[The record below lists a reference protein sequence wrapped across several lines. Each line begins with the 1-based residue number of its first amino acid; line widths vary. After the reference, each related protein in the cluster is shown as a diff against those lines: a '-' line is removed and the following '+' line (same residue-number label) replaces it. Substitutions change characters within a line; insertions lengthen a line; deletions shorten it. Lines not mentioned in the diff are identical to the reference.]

1 MSSND
6 DVYSIA
12 DASRPNA
19 GRIYDYLL
27 GGNHNFEI
35 DRQAAEQLK
44 QIAPGTTQLV
54 RIIRWF
60 LGEAV
65 LRLVSDGYR
74 HFLDFA
80 SGLPTVDHI
89 HQIAPEG
96 SKVIYS
102 DIDPIT
108 VSYAKD
114 IIRDNP
120 DAECVEC
127 DIRKPETLLKS
138 DIVTSVFGEQR
149 KIAIGMNGIAWFLTD
164 EELGY
169 ALEVVYDWAGEGSKL
184 YISDGDNKRITKGTE
199 AVFEYYKKVGQP
211 VYARSLDTLKKL
223 IGKWKIEDPGF
234 IPLPDWIDI
243 DKRLLDKTYEDVL
256 GGYFVGAILRK

>member
-6 DVYSIA
+6 EVSSIA

-35 DRQAAEQLK
+35 DRQAAEQLM
-44 QIAPGTTQLV
+44 QMAPGTTQIV

-65 LRLVSDGYR
+65 LRLVSDGYK

-89 HQIAPEG
+89 HQIAPKG
-96 SKVIYS
+96 TKVIYS
-102 DIDPIT
+102 DIDPVT
-108 VSYAKD
+108 VSYAKE

-127 DIRKPETLLKS
+127 DIRKPETLLNSNTVGKM
-138 DIVTSVFGEQR
+138 FGKQR

-164 EELGY
+164 DEL
-169 ALEVVYDWAGEGSKL
+169 AHAVEAVYEWAGEGSRL
-184 YISDGDNKRITKGTE
+184 YISDASSKRITKGLE
-199 AVFEYYKKVGQP
+199 AVFEFYKKVGQP
-211 VYARSLDTLKKL
+211 VYARSLDTLTKL

-234 IPLPDWIDI
+234 IPLPEWIDI
-243 DKRLLDKTYEDVL
+243 DKKLLDTSYEEVL

>member
-1 MSSND
+1 MSSNN
-6 DVYSIA
+6 DVSSIA

-35 DRQAAEQLK
+35 DRQAAEQLM

-65 LRLVSDGYR
+65 LRLASDGHK

-89 HQIAPEG
+89 HQIAPP
-96 SKVIYS
+96 SAKVIYS
-102 DIDPIT
+102 DIDPVT

-114 IIRDNP
+114 IIRDTPNV
-120 DAECVEC
+120 ECVEC
-127 DIRKPETLLKS
+127 DIRKPETLLNS
-138 DIVTSVFGEQR
+138 DTVDRVFGKQR
-149 KIAIGMNGIAWFLTD
+149 KIAIGMNGIAWFLADD
-164 EELGY
+164 ELAH
-169 ALEVVYDWAGEGSKL
+169 ALEVVYEWAGEGSRL
-184 YISDGDNKRITKGTE
+184 FISDGDNQRITKEMG
-199 AVFEYYKKVGQP
+199 AVFEFYNKVGQP
-211 VYARSLDTLKKL
+211 VYTRSLDTLIKL

-234 IPLPDWIDI
+234 IPLPEWIDI
-243 DKRLLDKTYEDVL
+243 DKELLDTSYEEVL

>member
-6 DVYSIA
+6 DVSSIA

-35 DRQAAEQLK
+35 DRQAAEQLI
-44 QIAPGTTQLV
+44 QIAPGTRQIV
-54 RIIRWF
+54 RTVRWF

-65 LRLVSDGYR
+65 LRLVSDGYKY
-74 HFLDFA
+74 FLDFA

-89 HQIAPEG
+89 HQIAPQG
-96 SKVIYS
+96 TKVIYS
-102 DIDPIT
+102 DIDPVT

-120 DAECVEC
+120 DVECVEC
-127 DIRKPETLLKS
+127 DIRKPETLLDSSTVAKM
-138 DIVTSVFGEQR
+138 FGKQR

-164 EELGY
+164 DELAH
-169 ALEVVYDWAGEGSKL
+169 ALEVVYEWAGEGSKL
-184 YISDGDNKRITKGTE
+184 FISDASSRGITKGLE
-199 AVFEYYKKVGQP
+199 AVFEFYKKVGQP
-211 VYARSLDTLKKL
+211 VYARSLDTLTRL

-234 IPLPDWIDI
+234 QPLPEWIDI
-243 DKRLLDKTYEDVL
+243 DKKLLDTTYEDVL
-256 GGYFVGAILRK
+256 GGYFAGAILGK